1 LNDRRTTPANKR
13 PGGCSQEKKEKTP
26 PRQKNAFLDAGRYRS
41 VVSKIRRARMQEST
55 KSTTQTPEAETKTQ
69 RLTTHHRALSSLVEE
84 PAAAFWAILLML
96 LL

>member
-1 LNDRRTTPANKR
+1 
-13 PGGCSQEKKEKTP
+13 
-26 PRQKNAFLDAGRYRS
+26 
-41 VVSKIRRARMQEST
+41 MQEST

-69 RLTTHHRALSSLVEE
+69 RLTTQHRALSSLVEE